1 MITTAPDPTFTD
13 DDARKLLTDLES
25 PTTASIAHL
34 NSTHILGSHPLHRA
48 MSIDTTSRLVDA
60 LNSLSNCGRTPDVIV
75 ITGTLA
81 TYGESDAYRS
91 LIDLVYGTA
100 ELLGSAVMW
109 APGEAD
115 DHDCLAELLAPA
127 DIFEPVVEVS
137 GLRLVR
143 LADGS
148 EEELLNSLVGL
159 AAPTELGI
167 ILVMPESP
175 VSSNDILARVIEES
189 DVRAII
195 VGGGYNPTASQFAQV
210 PVFTAGSTAYTF
222 GGNLFSA
229 PEDVGQTF
237 NIVSVGEDT
246 IAVETL
252 STRHSAVPSP

>member
-1 MITTAPDPTFTD
+1 MTTTAPAPTFTD

-25 PTTASIAHL
+25 PSTASIAHL

-48 MSIDTTSRLVDA
+48 MSIDTTSRLVNA
-60 LNSLSNCGRTPDVIV
+60 LNSLSNCGRTPDAIV
-75 ITGTLA
+75 ITGALA

-91 LIDLVYGTA
+91 LIDLVHDTA
-100 ELLGSAVMW
+100 ERLGSAVMW
-109 APGEAD
+109 APGEVD
-115 DHDCLAELLAPA
+115 DHDHVAELLWGEQRF
-127 DIFEPVVEVS
+127 DPVVEVS

-143 LADGS
+143 LASGS

-159 AAPTELGI
+159 AAPAELGI
-167 ILVMPESP
+167 ILVMPQSP
-175 VSSNDILARVIEES
+175 ASSDDKLARVVEES

-195 VGGGYNPTASQFAQV
+195 VGGGYNATASQFAQV

-237 NIVSVGEDT
+237 NIVNVGEDT